1 MRYKLYSNWF
11 QEVSISE
18 ADQCHCSNVEKV
30 QDLRNVFDAED
41 AEGADE
47 NVEDFGGL
55 AERFSED
62 KNQLRCPTKQ
72 VKRCDSSNTGETEE
86 TNQPLVKV

>member
-1 MRYKLYSNWF
+1 M
-11 QEVSISE
+11 
-18 ADQCHCSNVEKV
+18 EKV

-41 AEGADE
+41 AEAADE

-62 KNQLRCPTKQ
+62 KNQLRCTRKQ
-72 VKRCDSSNTGETEE
+72 VKRCDISNTGETEE